1 MVHSKSQPLKS
12 TIKHRGPLK
21 VSIGT
26 RQLTGA
32 RMYLFAWHGHFF
44 IKRLQVSNKTIE
56 MLSDNKRH
64 KNVRAFLVRVGHL
77 F

>member
-21 VSIGT
+21 VGIGT

-32 RMYLFAWHGHFF
+32 RMYLFAAG
-44 IKRLQVSNKTIE
+44 
-56 MLSDNKRH
+56 MG
-64 KNVRAFLVRVGHL
+64 RAEPRVALVAAL
-77 F
+77 NLAI